1 MNEAEQNQERTP
13 ALEERDRI
21 ERAFP
26 AEFADGRR
34 RAFIRNKLY
43 PRGFHSWPI
52 ERRNAWF
59 AGFNVGYVERKRTLG
74 DG

>member
-1 MNEAEQNQERTP
+1 MTEAEQDRLKR
-13 ALEERDRI
+13 AAEERERI
-21 ERAFP
+21 EGTFP

-43 PRGFHSWPI
+43 PRGFQKWPI
-52 ERRNAWF
+52 DRRNAWF
-59 AGFNVGYVERKRTLG
+59 AGWNIGYVERKRTLP

>member
-1 MNEAEQNQERTP
+1 MSEGQDRAHQ
-13 ALEERDRI
+13 AAEERAQI

-34 RAFIRNKLY
+34 RAFVGDKLY
-43 PRGFHSWPI
+43 PRRFKDWPL

-59 AGFNVGYVERKRTLG
+59 AGWNVGNIERKRTLG